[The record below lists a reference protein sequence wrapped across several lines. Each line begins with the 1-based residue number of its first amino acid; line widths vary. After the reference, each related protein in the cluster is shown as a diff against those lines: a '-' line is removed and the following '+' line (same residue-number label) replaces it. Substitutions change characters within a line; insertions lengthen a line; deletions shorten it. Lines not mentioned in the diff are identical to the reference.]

1 MVLSVGAIT
10 VERVARHQV
19 VAAPTLSAEPPAAP
33 VKPLPLSPDAADSDA
48 FDDWSSG
55 GSDPAAR
62 FLASDTAHDGSSSLL
77 VTRPATD
84 TAGLTAALVQPVS
97 VSTDAPMHLRFWAK
111 AQSAEA
117 GSLTAEISSTTT
129 VSLPLPAGTYG
140 WTQFTLAYTVPRGVK
155 RAEIRFVSGAPTAST
170 WIDDATVQGY
180 GSTGV
185 VLRNP
190 GFERSSADLSI
201 TDPSLV
207 FTTGDAVL
215 HLRSRRSPAGP
226 FTWSLTSMSG
236 TKAAEGTGDVEDGA
250 ATVRLKAPQGYYTFA
265 ITATLAQ
272 VTASRSTNLVIFD
285 PPPATSAATSPGDSF
300 TGVGVH
306 LGGESDQVLA
316 QKLADLVAI
325 GVRHVRTDATWGQ
338 IEKSPGVFTFPVD
351 LDREVAAMQKA
362 GIRPLLIPDYGNPLY
377 DGGVT
382 PSSPAGIAAYARFA
396 AAVAAHYPQADI
408 DVYNEFD
415 FRFNKGRCGTTPQC
429 YLQLLRPAAAAI
441 RAASPQ
447 AAIGAPSTAG
457 IGVNSDWLNA
467 FVGGGGLADLSAISL
482 HPYVQPAAPESLG
495 PDLAALNTTVVAAH
509 GGAPVPIWFS
519 EFGYSTV
526 PGWVNERHQ
535 AAYLVR
541 SELVGLEHGM
551 TRFYWYDA
559 VDDSPIQLDLESN
572 FGLFRRPTS
581 FAPAAAVPKPAAA
594 AMGIAARRLTTSS
607 PPVVTEIGTGG
618 LQTARLGTGST
629 TMTVVF
635 STGEAQRVTILGGGA
650 VTSMTGE
657 RIDLRSDGTLRVG
670 DDPIYISGTPRIVPE

>member
-1 MVLSVGAIT
+1 MLTVGAIT
-10 VERVARHQV
+10 VERVARHHV
-19 VAAPTLSAEPPAAP
+19 VAAPTVSAGPPAAP
-33 VKPLPLSPDAADSDA
+33 VKPLPLSPEAADSDA

-77 VTRPATD
+77 LTRPATD
-84 TAGLTAALVQPVS
+84 AAGLTASLVQPVS

-117 GSLTAEISSTTT
+117 GSLTAQISSTTT
-129 VSLPLPAGTYG
+129 VSLPLPAGTYD
-140 WTQFTLAYTVPRGVK
+140 WTQFTLAYTVPKGVK
-155 RAEIRFVSGAPTAST
+155 RVEIRFVSGAPTTST

-190 GFERSSADLSI
+190 GFEHSSADLSI

-207 FTTGDAVL
+207 LTTGDAVL
-215 HLRSRRSPAGP
+215 HLRSRRSPSGR

-236 TKAAEGTGDVEDGA
+236 AKAAEGTGDIEDGA
-250 ATVRLKAPQGYYTFA
+250 ATVRLKAPQGYYTFS

-272 VTASRSTNLVIFD
+272 VTAQRSTNLVIFD
-285 PPPATSAATSPGDSF
+285 APPAIAPGDSF

-325 GVRHVRTDATWGQ
+325 GVRYVRTDATWGQ
-338 IEKSPGVFTFPVD
+338 IEAAPGVFTLPVD
-351 LDREVAAMQKA
+351 LDREVAAMQKV
-362 GIRPLLIPDYGNPLY
+362 GIRPLLIPDYSNPLY

-457 IGVNSDWLNA
+457 IGVNADWLDG

-495 PDLAALNTTVVAAH
+495 ADLAALNQKVAAAH
-509 GGAPVPIWFS
+509 GGVPIPIWFS

-594 AMGIAARRLTTSS
+594 AMGIAARRLTMSS
-607 PPVVTEIGTGG
+607 PPAVTKIGTDGI
-618 LQTARLGTGST
+618 QTVQLGKGST
-629 TMTVVF
+629 AVTVVF
-635 STGEAQRVTILGGGA
+635 STGAAHRVTISGGGA

-657 RIDLRSDGTLRVG
+657 RIDLRSDGTVRVG
-670 DDPIYISGTPRIVPE
+670 DDPIYIGGTPRIVLA